1 MNGDGQR
8 DEWIMDDDCN
18 SSLVTDC
25 ELKVMLEENEGLT
38 HESQF
43 AGCGEQGKATTLAGG
58 TKACKLFRL
67 VPDAFD

>member
-1 MNGDGQR
+1 MA
-8 DEWIMDDDCN
+8 MDRET
-18 SSLVTDC
+18 SGSWMMITMPVLSRIVS
-25 ELKVMLEENEGLT
+25 LKVMLEEDEGLT

-43 AGCGEQGKATTLAGG
+43 AGCGKWGKATTLAGR